1 MTNPV
6 VPDPRVEPSRHATP
20 FSSPAMEERDA
31 GIDLFGIERGERHG
45 ERPLGTRGAWI
56 AALALWALII
66 GGLFWMTGVL

>member
-1 MTNPV
+1 
-6 VPDPRVEPSRHATP
+6 
-20 FSSPAMEERDA
+20 MEERDA